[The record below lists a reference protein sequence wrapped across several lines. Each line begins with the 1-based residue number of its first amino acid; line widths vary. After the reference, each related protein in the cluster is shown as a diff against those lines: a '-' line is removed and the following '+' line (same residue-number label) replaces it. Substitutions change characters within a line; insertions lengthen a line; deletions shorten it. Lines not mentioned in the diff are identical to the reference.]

1 MGTQARP
8 SYEQRQRLGRRGEEL
23 AAAHLDS
30 LGMVVL
36 STNWRCREGELDLVA
51 TDGRTL
57 IVCEVKTRSGA
68 GYGHPAEAVT
78 PEKTARIRRL
88 TSRWLEHYRVRW
100 CPLRFDV
107 IAIHWPPSGEPQL
120 THLPGAF

>member
-23 AAAHLDS
+23 AAAHLDK
-30 LGMVVL
+30 LGMTVL
-36 STNWRCREGELDLVA
+36 SRNWRCREGELDLVA

-68 GYGHPAEAVT
+68 AYGHPADSVDA
-78 PEKTARIRRL
+78 EKSARIRRL

-107 IAIHWPPSGEPQL
+107 IAIHWPPTGAPQL
-120 THLPGAF
+120 THIPGAF